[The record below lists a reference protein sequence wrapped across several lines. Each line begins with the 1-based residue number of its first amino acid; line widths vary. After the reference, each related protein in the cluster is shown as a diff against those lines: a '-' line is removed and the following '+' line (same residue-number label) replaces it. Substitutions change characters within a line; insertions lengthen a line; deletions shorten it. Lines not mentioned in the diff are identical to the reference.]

1 MTGRGYGDRWWEE
14 DRPADLEKTDTASAA
29 TAATT
34 SKDSYTKK
42 INLPLVKGKQYKFFF
57 TYYYQ
62 DPDTQEVKESDRS
75 PVWTESFTIPN
86 LTKAVQNLTLT
97 AGLKSYGV
105 KFNLDP
111 TSVQEDVI
119 IFESLTS
126 DFATQSIVYTGT
138 STNVT
143 IQASSYAPRWIKVR
157 SRDKWDDLNISEAT
171 AGPVTPLNSEVDTFV
186 VPGAP
191 TNVTVTAFNETSD
204 PSNYTGYVN
213 VNWTAPSTGAKGY
226 SIGLWESAPG
236 ATTPIRDIPVDGTF
250 SKVNGLFVGKS
261 YYIQVKSLSE
271 FNTPSAW
278 VPPSLNYPVVIP
290 GNTAVPGAVTI
301 SGVGTPRS
309 IVLSWTV
316 PASSANLV
324 ISGGYYIAKLY
335 SNSLGTGTP
344 LQTKTCFSN
353 SATFAGLTT
362 GSSYWIT
369 IQAYTGGATPTAGE
383 LSSVYG
389 PLIPIAV
396 EPPDIQADFILANN
410 QFQVGGTSGANDVH
424 LSAYPKTVGGL
435 LTNGRIYIGGPET
448 SGSAAVGLFNSNGTP
463 FYADNLGRFSLGDKL
478 TWSGSALNI
487 IGTIDVTGASTFS
500 SYIISGATNSTF
512 IGIGKQVPYRV
523 SSVLQSGANGLTGIV
538 INNSGAVVNSDY
550 IKSDGSF
557 RLGEGALT
565 FNGTLLSLAGNIE
578 AKGGTFTGN
587 LQVTTGSLYAGSLTG
602 ARVVMQSGGLFAH
615 DATGA
620 QSVVIQSA
628 DGLID
633 ARKGFIGGWTINAT
647 SQTNG
652 YIQSSNTIIESS
664 GNITLG
670 NQVGSVYPIVRLSAT
685 DDFRLWVGSNSSS
698 NAPFKVS
705 KEGILYATGATIT
718 GNVQIT
724 SGSTYDSIVAAQAAA
739 SSASSAA
746 STASSNASAALTT
759 ANGKNSI
766 FRSASTPSALKEGD
780 IWINWN
786 DENKLYV
793 STAAGTGS
801 WVLSRDAAISSAVT
815 KADAAQA
822 SANAA
827 VATANAAYPASNF
840 SKSAILQAINASSN
854 GTKLNGGVLET
865 GTVLADDVISTYV
878 YAGFISADKINAGTL
893 QGRNINVTGEN
904 IGVGSYDSDS
914 ATYGDISSSSNALT
928 TFYDRTPIGGYS
940 AVRSV
945 GVNAIALISTST
957 AGVTSSW
964 YPYYDGSGDLGVKHS
979 PTYNTSP
986 YRWRNLRLTGS
997 LMIGGDGYSDTP
1009 STSVADRPITRL
1021 YNDGRIF
1028 ANTLGTGSGSTIVQ
1042 ASGFLRVQTSSSRYK
1057 ENIQEI
1063 NKSGYL
1069 DLMSLLKPVTYQYK
1083 EEFWPEGSRPIL
1095 AGLIAEDLNEIEA
1108 FKTVVNYNDQGL
1120 PESIAYDRM
1129 SSLLVL
1135 ALQEIKNSIDLIK
1148 QRLDAL
1154 EA

>member
-1 MTGRGYGDRWWEE
+1 MAERYDPISGTFF
-14 DRPADLEKTDTASAA
+14 PADLEKTN
-29 TAATT
+29 TAAAAAAAET
-34 SKDSYTKK
+34 SKNSYTKK

-57 TYYYQ
+57 TYQHQ
-62 DPDTQEVKESDRS
+62 DPDTLEVKESDRS

-97 AGLKSYGV
+97 PGLKSYGV
-105 KFNLDP
+105 KFNIDP
-111 TSVQEDVI
+111 TSIQEDVV
-119 IFESLTS
+119 IFESLTGV
-126 DFATQSIVYTGT
+126 FAGEEYIVYVGT

-143 IQASSYAPRWIKVR
+143 IQTSNYAPRWVRVR
-157 SRDKWDDLNISEAT
+157 SRDKWDDLNITNVS

-186 VPGAP
+186 VPGTP
-191 TNVTVTAFNETSD
+191 TNVQVAAFNETSD
-204 PSNYTGYVN
+204 PSNYTGYIN
-213 VNWTAPSTGAKGY
+213 VSWTAPSTGARGY
-226 SIGLWESAPG
+226 SVGVWESTPGSTAPV
-236 ATTPIRDIPVDGTF
+236 REIPVAGTS
-250 SKVNGLFVGKS
+250 SKINGLFVGKS
-261 YYIQVKSLSE
+261 YYIQVRSLSE

-278 VPPSLNYPVVIP
+278 VPPTLNYPVVIP
-290 GNTAVPGAVTI
+290 GNTAVPGAVTV

-316 PASSANLV
+316 PASNADLV
-324 ISGGYYIAKLY
+324 ISGGYYIAKIY
-335 SNSLGTGTP
+335 TNQFGTGSP
-344 LQTKTCFSN
+344 LETKTCFSN

-362 GSSYWIT
+362 GNQYWVT
-369 IQAYTGGATPTAGE
+369 IQAYTGGATPVAGA

-389 PLIPIAV
+389 PLVPIAV

-410 QFQVGGTSGANDVH
+410 QFQVGGTSGANDIH

-448 SGSAAVGLFNSNGTP
+448 SGSAAVGLYNSNGTP

-500 SYIISGATNSTF
+500 SYIISGATNSSF
-512 IGIGKQVPYRV
+512 VGIGKQVPYRV
-523 SSVLQSGANGLTGIV
+523 SSVLQSGVNGLTGIV

-587 LQVTTGSLYAGSLTG
+587 VQVTTGSLYAGSLTG
-602 ARVVMQSGGLFAH
+602 ARVVMQSSGLFAH

-620 QSVVIQSA
+620 QSVFIQSA

-633 ARKGFIGGWTINAT
+633 ARKGYIGGWTINGTA
-647 SQTNG
+647 QTTG
-652 YIQSSNTIIESS
+652 TISSSNTKIESN
-664 GNITLG
+664 GTITLG
-670 NQVGSVYPIVRLSAT
+670 DTTGTLSSIVRLSAT
-685 DDFRLWVGSNSSS
+685 DPFRIWIGSQSSS

-705 KEGILYATGATIT
+705 SAGVLTATGATIT

-724 SGSTYDSIVAAQAAA
+724 SGSTYDSIVAAQNAAA
-739 SSASSAA
+739 S
-746 STASSNASAALTT
+746 ASATAGTANTNATNALTT

-766 FRSASTPSALKEGD
+766 FRSASTPTALKAGD
-780 IWINWN
+780 IWINFN

-793 STAAGTGS
+793 AEAAGTGN
-801 WVLSRDAAISSAVT
+801 WVLSRDASIAAAVT
-815 KADAAQA
+815 KADDALTKAT
-822 SANAA
+822 AA
-827 VATANAAYPASNF
+827 VNTANAAYPASNF
-840 SKSAILQAINASSN
+840 SKSAILQAINASTN
-854 GTKLNGGVLET
+854 GATLNGGVLEA
-865 GTVLADDVISTYV
+865 GTVVADNVVSTYV

-893 QGRNINVTGEN
+893 QGRNINVTGET
-904 IGVGSYDSDS
+904 IGTGSYDSES
-914 ATYGDISSSSNALT
+914 GTYGNISSSSNALS
-928 TFYDRTPIGGYS
+928 TFYDRTPIGGS
-940 AVRSV
+940 FPIRSV
-945 GVNAIALISTST
+945 GVNAIALISTTT

-964 YPYYDGSGDLGVKHS
+964 YPYYDGSGDLGVKSS
-979 PTYNTSP
+979 PTYNTAP
-986 YRWRNLRLTGS
+986 FRWRNLRLTGS
-997 LMIGGDGYSDTP
+997 IMIAGDGYSDTP
-1009 STSVADRPITRL
+1009 STTVADRPITRL

-1069 DLMSLLKPVTYQYK
+1069 DLMSMLKPVTYQYK
-1083 EEFWPEGSRPIL
+1083 DEFWPEGDKPIL

-1129 SSLLVL
+1129 SSLIVL
-1135 ALQEIKNSIDLIK
+1135 ALQEIKDSIDSVK